1 MVRCL
6 NLHAGVSN
14 KNSTNY
20 AYIYSHRPT
29 FKVRSTFRD
38 QLKILPHAIGHFAEL
53 GKRKFSVVFFL
64 FRRLLF
70 ISIDYVFGV
79 PLARN
84 YSRIHRNVNMSYY
97 NYSSDEENFSRQI
110 IRYWSNFIKTGFV
123 EILISYNPILCF
135 FDRDP
140 NKDFTSLD
148 QNLIE
153 WKSYTE
159 HEHNYIY
166 FQLNNIHNERNY
178 FDTMYDFWLE
188 NFQIENT
195 GICPKMKITKKRHM
209 TSWMI
214 FLFFLFFF
222 LMIYFIWIYFQKK
235 KRGHLLSSNRSP
247 TALIPYPALVS
258 A

>member
-6 NLHAGVSN
+6 NLRVKVSN
-14 KNSTNY
+14 RNSTNY

-38 QLKILPHAIGHFAEL
+38 QLKILPQAIGHFAEL
-53 GKRKFSVVFFL
+53 GKMKIFVLFSMRILFL
-64 FRRLLF
+64 
-70 ISIDYVFGV
+70 IDYVFGV

-97 NYSSDEENFSRQI
+97 NYSSDEEDFSRQI

-123 EILISYNPILCF
+123 EICLFHIDFLF
-135 FDRDP
+135 FNRDP
-140 NKDFTSLD
+140 NKDVSSED
-148 QNLIE
+148 ENLIE
-153 WKSYTE
+153 WKLYTDD
-159 HEHNYIY
+159 EHNYIY
-166 FQLNNIHNERNY
+166 FQLNNIRNERNY
-178 FDTMYDFWLE
+178 FDTMYNFWLE
-188 NFQIENT
+188 NFQIENK
-195 GICPKMKITKKRHM
+195 GNCPKMKIKKHVR
-209 TSWMI
+209 SWMI
-214 FLFFLFFF
+214 FLFFLFFL

-247 TALIPYPALVS
+247 TALIPYPNRIS